1 MDNRF
6 KKTEGM
12 AAKEESDSYP
22 GIASAMPLNS
32 VGEDVYSRWAQ
43 AATVA
48 KADISRLLISMPSR
62 LPLFEPQDNFFS
74 RLRE

>member
-1 MDNRF
+1 MDNGF

-12 AAKEESDSYP
+12 AATEQSDSYP

-43 AATVA
+43 AAH
-48 KADISRLLISMPSR
+48 SG
-62 LPLFEPQDNFFS
+62 
-74 RLRE
+74 